1 MVETAVLP
9 AQATNEVERKHPHL
23 YYCKSRRYANYM
35 LSKGSRMLQIQNDKY
50 RPGYMV
56 FVFLWDDVCDK
67 NAKQWENGDRETY
80 IGL

>member
-1 MVETAVLP
+1 MVETAVMP
-9 AQATNEVERKHPHL
+9 ANTEIEAEKKHPRL

-35 LSKGSRMLQIQNDKY
+35 LTKGSRMLQIQNDKY

-56 FVFLWDDVCDK
+56 FVFLWDDVCDE
-67 NAKQWENGDRETY
+67 NAKRWENGDRETY

>member
-1 MVETAVLP
+1 MFETAIMP
-9 AQATNEVERKHPHL
+9 ATAGAEGEKTHPRL

-56 FVFLWDDVCDK
+56 FVFLWDDVCDE
-67 NAKQWENGDRETY
+67 NAKRWDNGDRETY